1 MVVYVASN
9 KKTRKKKIGF
19 TDQFESFVLKLQ
31 KEDKAWAI
39 IQKETYT
46 SKKNAMIRV
55 KQLKNKI
62 K

>member
-1 MVVYVASN
+1 MIVYLATN
-9 KKTRKKKIGF
+9 KNTKKNKIGF
-19 TDQFESFVLKLQ
+19 TDNLDGFILKLQ
-31 KEDKAWAI
+31 KEDKAWQV

-46 SKKNAMIRV
+46 SKKNALIRV

>member
-1 MVVYVASN
+1 MDVYVLSN
-9 KKTRKKKIGF
+9 KKTRKIKIGF
-19 TDQFESFVLKLQ
+19 TDNLNSFLMELQ
-31 KEDKAWAI
+31 KEDKAWSI
-39 IQKETYT
+39 IQKEKYT

>member
-1 MVVYVASN
+1 MFVYVISN
-9 KKTRKKKIGF
+9 KKTRKTKIGF
-19 TDQFESFVLKLQ
+19 TDSLDNFLLKLQ
-31 KEDKAWAI
+31 KEDKAWSV

>member
-1 MVVYVASN
+1 MVVYVAFN
-9 KKTRKKKIGF
+9 KKTRKTKIGF
-19 TDQFESFVLKLQ
+19 TDALDQFLLKLH
-31 KEDKAWAI
+31 KEDKAWSI

-55 KQLKNKI
+55 KQLKNKT